1 MGFNFTKAKREKS
14 KARICLTGASGGGK
28 TLSGLYLAYG
38 MTGDWNKIAVIDSER
53 GRALMYANRSD
64 LGTGEFLHC
73 DLEPP
78 YTVDRYVEA
87 MREAEKIVGEDGVL
101 IIDSGSHAWKGD
113 GGVLDYKEQ
122 VSSQR
127 GKTDF
132 SAWNDAGKVQNRFID
147 TIMDL
152 NCSVIVTLRSKSE
165 YVQEKDPETGKS
177 TVKKLGLA
185 PVQRDDFEYE
195 FMLVMDCDK
204 DTHNATIIKDNT
216 FLDSQGWFGRITPE
230 LGKQLR
236 AWLNEGVEPTIYT
249 CECCGKK
256 IKSYTFEDGTT
267 MSPEE
272 IVAKSKET
280 YGKAMCMDC
289 VFEISEQSDAEE
301 IDSNS
306 ADVDSA
312 EAETAEDENL
322 SLPFDEEETE

>member
-28 TLSGLYLAYG
+28 TLSSLYLAYG

-87 MREAEKIVGEDGVL
+87 MREAEKIVGEDGVV

-122 VSSQR
+122 VSNQR

-152 NCSVIVTLRSKSE
+152 NCSAIVTLRSKSE
-165 YVQEKDPETGKS
+165 YVQEKDPETGKT

-204 DTHNATIIKDNT
+204 DTHKATIIKDNS
-216 FLDSQGWFGRITPE
+216 FLDAQGWYGRITPE

-236 AWLNEGVEPTIYT
+236 AWLNEGVEPTIHV

-256 IKSYTFEDGTT
+256 IHSYTFEDGTT

-272 IVAKSKET
+272 IVEKSKET

-289 VFEISEQSDAEE
+289 VFEASEQNE
-301 IDSNS
+301 
-306 ADVDSA
+306 DSA
-312 EAETAEDENL
+312 EKETAESVETETEAEEL
-322 SLPFDEEETE
+322 TVPFDEEENE

>member
-28 TLSGLYLAYG
+28 TLSSLYLAYG
-38 MTGDWNKIAVIDSER
+38 MTGDWSKIAVIDSER

-87 MREAEKIVGEDGVL
+87 MREAEKIIGEDGVL

-122 VSSQR
+122 VSTQR

-165 YVQEKDPETGKS
+165 YVQEKDPETGKT

-204 DTHNATIIKDNT
+204 DTHKATIIKDNS
-216 FLDSQGWFGRITPE
+216 FLDAQGWYGRITPE
-230 LGKQLR
+230 LGKELR
-236 AWLNEGVEPTIYT
+236 AWLNEGVEPTIHV

-256 IKSYTFEDGTT
+256 IRSYTFEDGTT

-272 IVAKSKET
+272 IVEKSKET
-280 YGKAMCMDC
+280 YGKALCMDC
-289 VFEISEQSDAEE
+289 VFEVNEQTEE
-301 IDSNS
+301 VESNS
-306 ADVDSA
+306 AENDSA
-312 EAETAEDENL
+312 EPAETVEDENL
-322 SLPFDEEETE
+322 SLPFDEEEN